1 MLRTIAGL
9 SAMLVLA
16 GVAQAQVKK
25 PPLPPGRDPGGVAVA
40 LIASGV
46 DYTLPEVARG
56 LARDGEGDLIGFDSL
71 DNDNRPFGDGGG
83 TRVAVALLDKAT
95 GARLAP
101 VRATLQDPASL

>member
-1 MLRTIAGL
+1 MLRVVVG
-9 SAMLVLA
+9 LA
-16 GVAQAQVKK
+16 GMLGRTARAQAQAKK

-101 VRATLQDPASL
+101 VRATLQD